1 MHGPFAGRA
10 HLSGLDERGD
20 GAYHRRMSTPGLPR
34 LTSIALPLVLTVGCL
49 PFLGKTGPEAQW
61 ATAQGL
67 PPVTE
72 QTEERL
78 WRGGAEAHLVHL
90 VHEGGK
96 STYVL
101 RLANGQIIGPLTK
114 DPPVVVPNGKA
125 PIVAVKPAR
134 PDAGYLLVDLKTGTS
149 TPTHTS
155 IVTQVAEWMVVLTAP
170 EDWKERD
177 ALVLG
182 TSGVVWHAHNVL
194 PGGKV
199 AFEWQGGA
207 AALVPTQEGLVLFDK
222 EGKIVSTL
230 PATCPASFIRVGEE
244 WRVALNCPEGTRVIS
259 KTGEPVWEGRDG
271 LVFQETVASKAHHFV
286 DPKGGHLL
294 LPLDLQGQG
303 NALPSAP
310 ELLGTRMW
318 ATRLARPAGAPED
331 YALLD
336 PKTLVMGSPPVIV
349 RPLTDQCRGAPE
361 RAMHLRAWCFGAYTD
376 VLKTNVRGVFL
387 DSGGKG
393 PRWGLVDP
401 KGKVLRGPVW
411 ADVRVI
417 PIDLDSEGFANRYV
431 RLTRGLFIVQDPQSK
446 QWIRIQPNG
455 EPEMDAAP
463 HASPEEA
470 AAQVLDELKAFHQ
483 AWSKD
488 LKAAE
493 RDRRHRDM
501 QKYAEWI
508 LDGKPNQFW
517 ARPLAGIMGADV
529 DPRYDEDGILR
540 RALQKIGKAQEP
552 LTAHEYSN
560 LRKAASVLET
570 YYDGA
575 PGPLSSTMAT
585 LHEKAVAKEEAR
597 KEALEQAE
605 LERIRKGIGWQEPSP
620 ERPYTPSYSPSST
633 IGGGWGAG
641 FVEQQRDIQNREF
654 QRWVDSVDTLLGK

>member
-1 MHGPFAGRA
+1 MSV
-10 HLSGLDERGD
+10 SG
-20 GAYHRRMSTPGLPR
+20 SPR
-34 LTSIALPLVLTVGCL
+34 LASIALPFVLTAGCL

-134 PDAGYLLVDLKTGTS
+134 PDAGYLVVDLKTGTL

-155 IVTQVAEWMVVLTAP
+155 IATRAADWMVVLTAP
-170 EDWKERD
+170 DDWKERD

-182 TSGVVWHAHNVL
+182 SAGLVWHAHNVL

-199 AFEWQGGA
+199 AFEWPDGPA
-207 AALVPTQEGLVLFDK
+207 AMVPTQEGLVLFDK
-222 EGKIVSTL
+222 EGKLVSTL

-244 WRVALNCPEGTRVIS
+244 WRVAVNCPEGTRVIS

-271 LVFQETVASKAHHFV
+271 LVFQETIASKAHHFV
-286 DPKGGHLL
+286 DAKGGHLMI
-294 LPLDLQGQG
+294 PLDLQGQG

-310 ELLGTRMW
+310 RLLGTRMW
-318 ATRLARPAGAPED
+318 ATRLDRPAGAPED

-349 RPLTDQCRGAPE
+349 RPLTDQCRGERE
-361 RAMHLRAWCFGAYTD
+361 RAMHLRAWCFGD
-376 VLKTNVRGVFL
+376 KTEVVTTVRGVFVQ
-387 DSGGKG
+387 SGSKG
-393 PRWGLVDP
+393 SRWGLVDP

-417 PIDLDSEGFANRYV
+417 PVDLDSGGFANHYTH
-431 RLTRGLFIVQDPQSK
+431 LTRSLFIVQDADSK
-446 QWIRIQPNG
+446 QWVRIQPNG

-463 HASPEEA
+463 HTTPEEA
-470 AAQVLDELKAFHQ
+470 AAQVFDELKAFHL

-488 LKAAE
+488 FKAAE

-501 QKYAEWI
+501 REYAEWI

-517 ARPLAGIMGADV
+517 ERPLAGIMGADV
-529 DPRYDEDGILR
+529 DPRYDEDGLLR
-540 RALQKIGKAQEP
+540 LALQRIGRAKP
-552 LTAHEYSN
+552 SLTAHEYSN

-585 LHEKAVAKEEAR
+585 LHEKAVAAEEAQE
-597 KEALEQAE
+597 EAWKQAE
-605 LERIRKGIGWQEPSP
+605 RDRIQKGIGWQEPSP
-620 ERPYTPSYSPSST
+620 ELPYTPSYSPSSN

-641 FVEQQRDIQNREF
+641 FVQEQRAIQNREF
-654 QRWVDSVDTLLGK
+654 QRWVDSVDTFLGK